1 MLTAKHGSGDVT
13 REPRGVY
20 RTEGVNG
27 KPNTVLLESGTL
39 GFDIPEQEYRDGGYK
54 PDFDD
59 LPWSH
64 EHHAAEKKNDHAD
77 RILRREAPR

>member
-1 MLTAKHGSGDVT
+1 MT

-20 RTEGVNG
+20 RTQGENG

-39 GFDIPEQEYRDGGYK
+39 GFEIPEQEYRDGK
-54 PDFDD
+54 FEPDFDD

-64 EHHAAEKKNDHAD
+64 EYHASNKTDD
-77 RILRREAPR
+77 RVGRSA

>member
-1 MLTAKHGSGDVT
+1 VT

-20 RTEGVNG
+20 RTQGEGG

-39 GFDIPEQEYRDGGYK
+39 GFDIPEQEYRENKYK
-54 PDFDD
+54 PDFED

-64 EHHAAEKKNDHAD
+64 EYHAANQKDGG
-77 RILRREAPR
+77 APRP

>member
-1 MLTAKHGSGDVT
+1 MT

-20 RTEGVNG
+20 RTQGEIG

-39 GFDIPEQEYRDGGYK
+39 GFYIPEQEYRDNGYK

-64 EHHAAEKKNDHAD
+64 EYHAAEKKDDHAD
-77 RILRREAPR
+77 RPKGQKRPPT